1 MANEIRTLLNS
12 VAGVKNDW
20 RQDWKEDVKL
30 DWIDDWAQDIFTLGA
45 PQFTGTGNGTM
56 GSVAI
61 NTRTAVV
68 ETWTVVATS
77 ATNFTVTGSV
87 SGAKAAATVGTPY
100 TNGILS
106 FTITAGGVAFTAGA
120 TFTVAV
126 TNAAPANTVLPVI
139 SDTTPQVGNALTV
152 TTGTWTGAA
161 TITYTYQWYRGTAKI
176 AGATTN
182 AYTVVA
188 DDLTS
193 TLKVRVRASNDKGTA
208 YVDTAATTAVAP

>member
-12 VAGVKNDW
+12 VSGVKNDW
-20 RQDWKEDVKL
+20 RQDWKEDSNGK
-30 DWIDDWAQDIFTLGA
+30 WIDDWKQDTFTVGT

-56 GSVAI
+56 TAVSV

-68 ETWTVVATS
+68 ETWTFTATS

-87 SGAKAAATVGTPY
+87 SGARAALTVGTPY
-100 TNGILS
+100 DNGFIAAL
-106 FTITAGGVAFTAGA
+106 ITAGGTPFTAGA
-120 TFTVAV
+120 VFTVAV
-126 TNAAPANTVLPVI
+126 TDGTPTNTVLPVV

-176 AGATTN
+176 SGATTN

-208 YVDTAATTAVAP
+208 YVDTAATTAVAA